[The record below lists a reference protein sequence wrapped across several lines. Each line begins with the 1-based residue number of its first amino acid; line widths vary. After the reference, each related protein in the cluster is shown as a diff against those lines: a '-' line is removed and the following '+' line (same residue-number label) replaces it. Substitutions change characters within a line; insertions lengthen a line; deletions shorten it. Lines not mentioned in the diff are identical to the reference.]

1 MPKMKILPQDCSLP
15 TVEYVLAEKRKPTL
29 LSTPWRCSQII
40 SGTEEKNA
48 NKMALS

>member
-1 MPKMKILPQDCSLP
+1 MKILPQDCSLP

-29 LSTPWRCSQII
+29 LSTPCGVARLSRKQK
-40 SGTEEKNA
+40 EKNA